1 MKMTKKEEQLRFLI
15 DCGVVAVMRADS
27 SDQLIQVADAI
38 KEGGVKVIEVTMT
51 TPGALG
57 VIEEASKRYP
67 AKDVLIGAGT
77 VLDPETARACILAG
91 AEFIVSPTLNLS
103 VISLCNRYAK
113 CVIPGAFTPTE
124 ILTAWENGADI
135 IKVFPATALGPQY
148 FKDIHGPL
156 PQIPLLPTGGVS
168 LENAGDFIKAGAV
181 AIAVGT
187 ALVDRKIVAEQK
199 WELLT
204 ERAAKIIEAVKK
216 ARA

>member
-1 MKMTKKEEQLRFLI
+1 MARKEEQLQFLI

-38 KEGGVKVIEVTMT
+38 KEGGVRVIEVTMT

-57 VIEEASKRYP
+57 VIEEARKRYP
-67 AKDVLIGAGT
+67 PADVLIGAGS
-77 VLDPETARACILAG
+77 VLDPETARACILSG
-91 AEFIVSPTLNLS
+91 AEFIVGPTLNLE
-103 VISLCNRYAK
+103 VISLCKRYGK
-113 CVIPGAFTPTE
+113 TVIPGAFTPTE
-124 ILTAWENGADI
+124 ILNAWDHGADI
-135 IKVFPATALGPQY
+135 VKVFPATAVGPQY
-148 FKDIHGPL
+148 FRDIHGPL

-187 ALVDRKIVAEQK
+187 ALVDRKAVAEGK

-204 ERAAKIIEAVKK
+204 QKAAKFIEAVKK
-216 ARA
+216 GRGT

>member
-1 MKMTKKEEQLRFLI
+1 MTKKDEQLQFLI

-27 SDQLIQVADAI
+27 SDQLIRVADAI
-38 KEGGVKVIEVTMT
+38 KEGGVKVIEITMT

-57 VIEEASKRYP
+57 VIEEARKRYP
-67 AKDVLIGAGT
+67 GGVLIGAGS

-91 AEFIVSPTLNLS
+91 AEFVVGPTLNPE
-103 VISLCNRYAK
+103 VIRLCKRYGK
-113 CVIPGAFTPTE
+113 IVIPGAFTPTE
-124 ILTAWENGADI
+124 ILAAWDHGGDI
-135 IKVFPATALGPQY
+135 IKVFPATAVGPQY

-156 PQIPLLPTGGVS
+156 PQISLLPTGGVS

-187 ALVDRKIVAEQK
+187 ALVDRKAVAEGK
-199 WELLT
+199 WEVLT
-204 ERAAKIIEAVKK
+204 ERAAKFIAAVKQ